1 MYLCKQI
8 RVVMK
13 LFFKKKNVTGY
24 PRSFAKRLT
33 WRIMLRMILIM
44 IIPVFLLFWM
54 TYYIVALGVVGICDR
69 VLKGEK
75 EEVRRI
81 ASDLYMASINTAA
94 FIEDDL
100 SNPDRM
106 HDIINRMVKLNPYMR
121 SCGIYFIENYY
132 PKKGRLFAPY
142 ATRRDS
148 TTIIESQNAIDQGN
162 DYVKDEWFKN
172 AIASE
177 KGYWT
182 KPFFDNDSARSPLVS
197 YLLPIRDKN
206 HRAVA
211 VLGVD
216 LSLAWLNE
224 KIQPM
229 SSIRRTK
236 DEKEW
241 DPEFALYYYMTDS
254 TGTLLVHPDAP
265 RIVNKKI
272 HDYITKGSYEH
283 YLQMSTEDRMDDDM
297 VIDGEKV
304 LICAQ
309 KVKHTDWTIAI
320 AVPSLVID
328 IIGYIVAG
336 VAIAGILIG
345 MLVVYF
351 FGRRTIK
358 KNVKPLT
365 LLAATADEVAKGNF
379 QTALPTINSHDE
391 IHRLRDSFGNMQRS
405 LVSYTEDLR
414 ATTAQKASM
423 ESELKIAH
431 DIQMSMLPKTF
442 PPYPDRHDIDIYGSL
457 KPAKGVGGDL
467 FDFYIRDEKL
477 IFCIGDVSGKGVPAS
492 LFMAVT
498 RSLFRNIS
506 AHVAIPSEIM
516 RTLNNAMSEGN
527 ETNMF
532 VTVFIGV
539 LDLQTGLLRYC
550 NAGHDAPLLVG
561 RDVGALSCDPNL
573 PIGVVAGYE
582 YTQQEV
588 SIDPK
593 TTIFLFTDGLNE
605 AENFEH
611 AQFGDLRIWN
621 LAKLLLD
628 EQRHQP
634 KHMIEAM
641 ANAVHTFVGEAEQSD
656 DLTML
661 AIQYMP

>member
-1 MYLCKQI
+1 
-8 RVVMK
+8 MK
-13 LFFKKKNVTGY
+13 LFFKKKAITGY

-33 WRIMLRMILIM
+33 WRIMLRMIIIM
-44 IIPVFLLFWM
+44 IIPVLLLFWI
-54 TYYIVALGVVGICDR
+54 TYGIVALGVTGISDR

-197 YLLPIRDKN
+197 YLLPIRDKSR
-206 HRAVA
+206 RAVA

-229 SSIRRTK
+229 ETHHAT

-241 DPEFALYYYMTDS
+241 DPEYKLYYFMTDS
-254 TGTLLVHPDAP
+254 TGTILVHPDAT
-265 RIVNKKI
+265 RIVSKNI
-272 HDYITKGSYEH
+272 YDYITKGNYDR
-283 YLQMSTEDRMDDDM
+283 YVQMSIEEKLDDDLT
-297 VIDGEKV
+297 IDGEKV
-304 LICAQ
+304 LVCAQ

-320 AVPSLVID
+320 AVPSVVID
-328 IIGYIVAG
+328 IIGYIAAG
-336 VAIAGILIG
+336 FAITGILIG

-365 LLAATADEVAKGNF
+365 LLAASADEVAKGNF
-379 QTALPTINSHDE
+379 QTALHGAEGVDGERAEDCPRHPDVDVAQDVPTLPRAQRYRHLWFAETCKGCRRRPLRFLHPRREADILYWRRVGQGCSCLVVYGRHAFVVPQHLSPRGDSVGDYANAEQCHVGKQRDKYVR
-391 IHRLRDSFGNMQRS
+391 HR
-405 LVSYTEDLR
+405 
-414 ATTAQKASM
+414 
-423 ESELKIAH
+423 
-431 DIQMSMLPKTF
+431 
-442 PPYPDRHDIDIYGSL
+442 IYRCAR
-457 KPAKGVGGDL
+457 P
-467 FDFYIRDEKL
+467 E
-477 IFCIGDVSGKGVPAS
+477 
-492 LFMAVT
+492 
-498 RSLFRNIS
+498 N
-506 AHVAIPSEIM
+506 
-516 RTLNNAMSEGN
+516 
-527 ETNMF
+527 
-532 VTVFIGV
+532 
-539 LDLQTGLLRYC
+539 
-550 NAGHDAPLLVG
+550 
-561 RDVGALSCDPNL
+561 
-573 PIGVVAGYE
+573 GVVA
-582 YTQQEV
+582 
-588 SIDPK
+588 
-593 TTIFLFTDGLNE
+593 
-605 AENFEH
+605 
-611 AQFGDLRIWN
+611 
-621 LAKLLLD
+621 LL
-628 EQRHQP
+628 QCRSRCSAARGARRRCP
-634 KHMIEAM
+634 
-641 ANAVHTFVGEAEQSD
+641 VV
-656 DLTML
+656 
-661 AIQYMP
+661 

>member
-13 LFFKKKNVTGY
+13 LFFKKKAITGY

-33 WRIMLRMILIM
+33 WRIMLRMIIIM
-44 IIPVFLLFWM
+44 IIPVLLLFWI
-54 TYYIVALGVVGICDR
+54 TYGIVALGVTGISDR
-69 VLKGEK
+69 ILKGEK

-121 SCGIYFIENYY
+121 SCGIYFIEGYY
-132 PKKGRLFAPY
+132 PQKGRLFAPY

-148 TTIIESQNAIDQGN
+148 NTIIEFQDACDQGN

-182 KPFFDNDSARSPLVS
+182 KPFFDNDNAKSPLVS

-206 HRAVA
+206 HHAVA

-216 LSLAWLNE
+216 LSLSWLNE

-229 SSIRRTK
+229 DTYNRETP
-236 DEKEW
+236 KEW
-241 DPEFALYYYMTDS
+241 DAEYQVYYYMTD
-254 TGTLLVHPDAP
+254 TAGTILIHPDAK
-265 RIVNKKI
+265 RIVNKTI
-272 HDYITKGSYEH
+272 QPYITKGPDKH
-283 YLQMSTEDRMDDDM
+283 RGHLTINDRREDKM
-297 VIDGEKV
+297 VIDGEEVQVCSQVIKY
-304 LICAQ
+304 
-309 KVKHTDWTIAI
+309 TDWVISFV
-320 AVPSLVID
+320 VPTFYIRLF
-328 IIGYIVAG
+328 GYIAAG
-336 VAIAGILIG
+336 IAIAGILIG

-351 FGRRTIK
+351 FGRRSIK
-358 KNVKPLT
+358 REVKPLT
-365 LLAATADEVAKGNF
+365 LLAASADEVAKGNF
-379 QTALPTINSHDE
+379 QTPLPAINSHDE

-405 LVSYTEDLR
+405 LVRYTEELR
-414 ATTAQKASM
+414 ATTTQKASI

-431 DIQMSMLPKTF
+431 DIQVSMLPKTF
-442 PPYPDRHDIDIYGSL
+442 PPYPERNDIDIYGSL
-457 KPAKGVGGDL
+457 KAAKGVGGDL

-477 IFCIGDVSGKGVPAS
+477 FFCIGDVSGKGVPAS

-506 AHVAIPSEIM
+506 AHVAIPSEIV
-516 RTLNNAMSEGN
+516 RTLNNAMAEGN
-527 ETNMF
+527 DTNMF
-532 VTVFIGV
+532 VTVFVGV
-539 LDLQTGLLRYC
+539 LDLTNGLLRYC
-550 NAGHDAPLLVG
+550 NAGHEAPLLVG

-573 PIGVVAGYE
+573 PIGVLQGYE

-588 SIDPK
+588 SIDSG
-593 TTIFLFTDGLNE
+593 TTIFLYTDGLNE
-605 AENFEH
+605 AENYEH

-621 LAKLLLD
+621 LAKLLLN

-634 KHMIEAM
+634 KRMIDAM
-641 ANAVHTFVGEAEQSD
+641 DNAVHTFVGDAEQSD

-661 AIQYMP
+661 AIQYKK

>member
-1 MYLCKQI
+1 MG
-8 RVVMK
+8 
-13 LFFKKKNVTGY
+13 KKEKSPY

-44 IIPVFLLFWM
+44 IIPVFLLFWL
-54 TYYIVALGVVGICDR
+54 TYFIVALGVMGISDR

-81 ASDLYMASINTAA
+81 ASDLYMASTNTAA

-106 HDIINRMVKLNPYMR
+106 YDIINRMVKLNPYMR
-121 SCGIYFIENYY
+121 SCGIYFIEGYY
-132 PKKGRLFAPY
+132 PQKGRLFAPY

-148 TTIIESQNAIDQGN
+148 NTIIEFQDACDQGN

-182 KPFFDNDSARSPLVS
+182 KPFFDNDNAKSPLVS
-197 YLLPIRDKN
+197 YLLPIRDKS

-216 LSLAWLNE
+216 LSLSWLNE

-229 SSIRRTK
+229 DTYNRETP
-236 DEKEW
+236 KEW
-241 DPEFALYYYMTDS
+241 DAEYQVYYYMTD
-254 TGTLLVHPDAP
+254 TAGTILIHPDAK
-265 RIVNKKI
+265 RIVSKTI
-272 HDYITKGSYEH
+272 QPYITKGPDKQRGH
-283 YLQMSTEDRMDDDM
+283 LTINDRREDKM
-297 VIDGEKV
+297 VIDGEEVQVCSQVIKY
-304 LICAQ
+304 
-309 KVKHTDWTIAI
+309 TDWVISFV
-320 AVPSLVID
+320 VPTFYIRLF
-328 IIGYIVAG
+328 GYIAAG
-336 VAIAGILIG
+336 IAIAGILIG

-351 FGRRTIK
+351 FGRRSIK
-358 KNVKPLT
+358 REVKPLT
-365 LLAATADEVAKGNF
+365 LLAASADEVAKGNF
-379 QTALPTINSHDE
+379 QTPLPAINSHDE

-405 LVSYTEDLR
+405 LVRYTEELR
-414 ATTAQKASM
+414 ATTTQKASI

-442 PPYPDRHDIDIYGSL
+442 PPYPERNDIDIYGSL
-457 KPAKGVGGDL
+457 KAAKGVGGDL

-477 IFCIGDVSGKGVPAS
+477 FFCIGDVSGKGVPAS

-506 AHVAIPSEIM
+506 AHVAIPSEIV
-516 RTLNNAMSEGN
+516 RTLNNAMAEGN
-527 ETNMF
+527 DTNMF
-532 VTVFIGV
+532 VTVFVGV
-539 LDLQTGLLRYC
+539 LDLTNGLLRYC
-550 NAGHDAPLLVG
+550 NAGHEAPLLVG
-561 RDVGALSCDPNL
+561 REVGALSCDPNL
-573 PIGVVAGYE
+573 PIGVLQGYE

-588 SIDPK
+588 SIDSG
-593 TTIFLFTDGLNE
+593 TTIFLYTDGLNE
-605 AENFEH
+605 AENYEH

-621 LAKLLLD
+621 LAKLLLN

-634 KHMIEAM
+634 KRMIDAM
-641 ANAVHTFVGEAEQSD
+641 DNAVHTFVGDAEQSD

-661 AIQYMP
+661 AIQYKK